1 MVVVGRDAGQTEFD
15 VIGETGGAKTHTL
28 TVDEM
33 PSHSHSLTVYN
44 IG

>member
-28 TVDEM
+28 TVNEM
-33 PSHSHSLTVYN
+33 PSHTHNTQLYN
-44 IG
+44 V